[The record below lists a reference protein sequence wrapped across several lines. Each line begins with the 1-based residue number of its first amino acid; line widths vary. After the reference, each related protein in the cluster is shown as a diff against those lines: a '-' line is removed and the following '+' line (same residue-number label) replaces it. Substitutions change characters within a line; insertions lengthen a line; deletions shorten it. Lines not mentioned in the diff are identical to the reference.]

1 MISRFDLDQRVREW
15 GLREDV
21 VEKDYVLG
29 WVLWGI
35 GSDEILST
43 FWAFKGGTCLKKCYL
58 ETFRFSEDLDFSVLP
73 GGPVRSE
80 EVRPYLDRLL
90 QRVHNESGI
99 AFDGQ
104 APRLTTHASG
114 NYTEGRIYYRGPRN
128 ARNVASIRVD
138 LLASE
143 AVVRPTVLQPIAH
156 AYPDTLPEPATV
168 RCYGFEEVFAEK
180 VRAMG
185 ERSRPRDLYDI
196 VHLFRRRDLR
206 HHSDIVREVLAE
218 KCAHK
223 GIPIPSL
230 QLLTES
236 PQRGDLETEWG
247 NMLAHQL
254 PELPPFESFWSEL
267 PTLFAWLNGEVGED
281 ELEPVATAEELD
293 EVWQPPA
300 TLWSWGMGVPV
311 ESIRFAAS
319 NHLCVELGY
328 QGTARLIEPYSFR
341 RTKAGHLLLFAIKCQ
356 TRELRGYRLD
366 RIQSVR
372 VTTTP
377 FRPVHIIEIGG
388 SGPVSAPRLR
398 HSRVA
403 SRPRHPSPR
412 RRRKG

>member
-43 FWAFKGGTCLKKCYL
+43 SWAFKGGTCLKKCYL

-73 GGPVRSE
+73 GGPIRSE
-80 EVRPYLDRLL
+80 EVEPHLHHLL
-90 QRVHNESGI
+90 QRVHDESGI

-128 ARNVASIRVD
+128 ARMVASIRVD
-138 LLASE
+138 LMAAE
-143 AVVRPTVLQPIAH
+143 AVVRPTVLRPIAH
-156 AYPDTLPEPATV
+156 AYPDALPEPAMV

-206 HHSDIVREVLAE
+206 HHSKIVREILAE

-230 QLLTES
+230 QLLAES
-236 PQRGDLETEWG
+236 PQRGELETEWG

-254 PELPPFESFWSEL
+254 QELPPFESFWSEL

-300 TLWSWGMGVPV
+300 TLWSWGMGIPV
-311 ESIRFAAS
+311 ESLRFAAS

-377 FRPVHIIEIGG
+377 FQPVHIIEIGS
-388 SGPVSAPRLR
+388 SGPISAPRLR

-403 SRPRHPSPR
+403 RHPR
-412 RRRKG
+412 R

>member
-21 VEKDYVLG
+21 VEKDYALG

-35 GSDEILST
+35 GADEVLST
-43 FWAFKGGTCLKKCYL
+43 AWAFKGGTCLKKCYL

-80 EVRPYLDRLL
+80 EVEPLLLRLL
-90 QRVHNESGI
+90 QRVHDESGI
-99 AFDGQ
+99 SFDGQ
-104 APRLTTHASG
+104 VPRLTTHPSG
-114 NYTEGRIYYRGPRN
+114 RYTEGRIYYRGPRN
-128 ARNVASIRVD
+128 ARTVASIRVD
-138 LLASE
+138 LLAAE
-143 AVVRPTVLQPIAH
+143 AVVRPTVLRRIAH
-156 AYPDTLPEPATV
+156 AYPDALPGPATV

-180 VRAMG
+180 IRAMG

-206 HHSDIVREVLAE
+206 HHAGIVREVLAE

-223 GIPIPSL
+223 GVAIPSL
-230 QLLTES
+230 QLLAES
-236 PQRGDLETEWG
+236 PRRGELETEWA

-254 PELPPFESFWSEL
+254 QELPPFESFWSEL
-267 PTLFAWLNGEVGED
+267 PTLFAWLNGEVID
-281 ELEPVATAEELD
+281 KELEPVETAEELD
-293 EVWQPPA
+293 DAWQPPA

-328 QGTARLIEPYSFR
+328 QGKTRLIEPYSFR
-341 RTKAGHLLLFAIKCQ
+341 RTQAGHLLLFALKCE
-356 TRELRGYRLD
+356 TREIRGYRLD
-366 RIQSVR
+366 RIQSIR

-377 FRPVHIIEIGG
+377 FLPVHLIEIGG
-388 SGPVSAPRLR
+388 EGAVFAPRLR
-398 HSRVA
+398 HPRAV
-403 SRPRHPSPR
+403 SRPRRPSR
-412 RRRKG
+412 RQR

>member
-1 MISRFDLDQRVREW
+1 LISRFDLDQRVREW

-43 FWAFKGGTCLKKCYL
+43 AWAFKGGTCLKKCYL

-80 EVRPYLDRLL
+80 EVEPHLHRLL
-90 QRVHNESGI
+90 ERVHDESGI
-99 AFDGQ
+99 PFDGQ
-104 APRLTTHASG
+104 APRLKTHPSG

-128 ARNVASIRVD
+128 ARMVASIRVD
-138 LLASE
+138 LMASE
-143 AVVRPTVLQPIAH
+143 AVVRPTVLRPIAH
-156 AYPDTLPEPATV
+156 AYPDALPEPAAV

-206 HHSDIVREVLAE
+206 HHADIVREVLE
-218 KCAHK
+218 QKCTHK
-223 GIPIPSL
+223 GVAIPSL
-230 QLLTES
+230 ALLMES
-236 PQRGDLETEWG
+236 PQRGELETEWG

-254 PELPPFESFWSEL
+254 QELPPFESFWSEL
-267 PTLFAWLNGEVGED
+267 PMLFAWLNGEIAEE
-281 ELEPVATAEELD
+281 ELEPVETAGELD
-293 EVWQPPA
+293 DAWQPPA

-328 QGTARLIEPYSFR
+328 QGKTRLIEPYSFR
-341 RTKAGHLLLFAIKCQ
+341 RTKDGHLLLFALKCE
-356 TRELRGYRLD
+356 TREIRGYRLD
-366 RIQSVR
+366 RIQTIR

-388 SGPVSAPRLR
+388 EGEVFAPRLR
-398 HSRVA
+398 HPRA
-403 SRPRHPSPR
+403 ANRPRRSSPR
-412 RRRKG
+412 RRRKR